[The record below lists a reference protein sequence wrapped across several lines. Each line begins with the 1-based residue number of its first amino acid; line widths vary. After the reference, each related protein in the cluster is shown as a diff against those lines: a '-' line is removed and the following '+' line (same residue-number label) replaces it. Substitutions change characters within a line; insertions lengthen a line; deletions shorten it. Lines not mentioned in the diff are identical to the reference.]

1 MADIKISALSA
12 NVSPAS
18 TDVVPVS
25 NAAGTATNKVT
36 LQAIADLAVGS
47 NGTAVQS
54 DDSAVSN
61 SVAVTNIVKITQ
73 ANYDLLSSYSDTT
86 VYIIEG

>member
-1 MADIKISALSA
+1 MADIKISGLSA

-18 TDVVPVS
+18 TDVVAVS

-36 LQAIADLAVGS
+36 LQSVADLAVGD

-61 SVAVTNIVKITQ
+61 SVSVTNIVKITQ

>member
-1 MADIKISALSA
+1 MADIKISDLSA

-18 TDVVPVS
+18 TDVVAVS
-25 NAAGTATNKVT
+25 NTAGSATNKVT

-54 DDSAVSN
+54 DDSAVAN
-61 SVAVTNIVKITQ
+61 SVGVTNIVKITQ

-86 VYIIEG
+86 IYVIEG